1 VTREQFFDACRHAS
15 ESAIPAISSAS
26 RHPFSSACS
35 SPSSARCS
43 ANVLSVDEPTLNG
56 ARDRER
62 DVAAVALERDSRAPS
77 CCSSRTIT
85 PPSVPRWPTVVPRAY
100 GRHYDWASFR
110 LTIRLSCP
118 ASHCRVSRRLM
129 WKLQK

>member
-1 VTREQFFDACRHAS
+1 MTREQFFDACRHAS

-62 DVAAVALERDSRAPS
+62 DVVAAVALERDSRAPIVLLVADDHTS
-77 CCSSRTIT
+77 LGSALADSR
-85 PPSVPRWPTVVPRAY
+85 SVSVRSP
-100 GRHYDWASFR
+100 HDWASFR
-110 LTIRLSCP
+110 LTTLG
-118 ASHCRVSRRLM
+118 
-129 WKLQK
+129 